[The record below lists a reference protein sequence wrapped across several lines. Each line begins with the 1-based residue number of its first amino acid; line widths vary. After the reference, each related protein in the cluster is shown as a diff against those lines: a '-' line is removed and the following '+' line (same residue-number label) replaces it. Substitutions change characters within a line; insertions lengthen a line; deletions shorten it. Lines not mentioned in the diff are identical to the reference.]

1 MCVVKEGGMDRGEA
15 EPQIEQMRQQLHEHN
30 YRYYVLDDPQ
40 ITDAEY
46 DQLMRRLQE
55 LERAFPDLISSDS
68 PTQRVGAAPLAAFG
82 TVLHALPML
91 SLDNA
96 FSPAEVRDFD
106 ARIKRQ
112 VEQLEPIEYVAE
124 PKIDGLAVELVYDEG
139 RLVQGSTRGD
149 GVRGEDIT
157 QNLRT
162 LKTIPL
168 RLMAST
174 PSSIPRRLDVRGEV
188 YLTKSHFQRLNARR
202 EEEGLPTFANP
213 RNAAAGSL
221 RQLDPQVT
229 AGRPLEFFCYGLGHV
244 EGVTFQSHWDVLQSL
259 SHWGF
264 KINPHSEL
272 CQGIEAALSC
282 YARLRDQRE
291 ALPYEIDGVVFKV
304 NLLVLQEALGM
315 RSRSPRWALAYKFEP
330 KQAVTRVKEIAV
342 QVGRTGAL
350 TPVALLEPVQVS
362 GVEVSRASLH
372 NPDEIARKDVR
383 AGDWVMVQRAGDVIP
398 EIVEVLKERRSGEEK
413 PFAMPTSC
421 PICGSDVVR
430 LEDEVV
436 PRCVGLLCAAKLKE
450 SLVHFASKR
459 GMDIDGLGDKTVDQL
474 VEHGLV
480 KDIGDLYSLT
490 KEDLLKLARLADKS
504 AGNLIAALERSKHI
518 ALPRFLYALGIRH
531 VGEHV
536 ADVLAHE
543 YSSWQALQHASY
555 EELQG
560 IHEIGP
566 RIAQSIV
573 AFFQDSGNQQV
584 LEKLYRGGVR
594 TTAEAQPA
602 VDQSWRGKTLVFTGE
617 LQAYTRAEA
626 KRLVEARGGRVTAS
640 VSRSTSY
647 VVAGES
653 TGSKLDQA
661 RKFGVPVLSE
671 DEFTALL
678 SS

>member
-1 MCVVKEGGMDRGEA
+1 MDRGEA
-15 EPQIEQMRQQLHEHN
+15 ERQIEQLRQQLHEHN

-40 ITDAEY
+40 IPDAEY

-55 LERAFPDLISSDS
+55 LERAFPDLVSSDS

-82 TVLHALPML
+82 TVLHSLPML

-96 FSPAEVRDFD
+96 FSPEEVREFD
-106 ARIKRQ
+106 ARVKRQ
-112 VEQLEPIEYVAE
+112 LGQLEPFEYVAE
-124 PKIDGLAVELVYDEG
+124 PKIDGLAVELMYDEG

-149 GVRGEDIT
+149 GVRGEEIS

-162 LKTIPL
+162 IKTIPL
-168 RLMAST
+168 RLMASAHA
-174 PSSIPRRLDVRGEV
+174 SIPSRLEVRGEV
-188 YLTKSHFQRLNARR
+188 YLTKRSFQRLNASR

-221 RQLDPQVT
+221 RQLDPRVT
-229 AGRPLEFFCYGLGHV
+229 AGRPLEIFCYGVGLV

-259 SHWGF
+259 SRWGF
-264 KINPHSEL
+264 KINPHCER
-272 CQGIEAALSC
+272 CQGIEAALSY

-291 ALPYEIDGVVFKV
+291 ELPYEIDGVVLKV
-304 NLLVLQEALGM
+304 NLRTLQEALGI

-330 KQAVTRVKEIAV
+330 KQAITRVREIAV

-350 TPVALLEPVQVS
+350 TPVALLEPVQVA

-372 NPDEIARKDVR
+372 NPDEVARKDVR
-383 AGDWVMVQRAGDVIP
+383 SGDWVVVQRAGDVIP
-398 EIVEVLKERRSGEEK
+398 EIVEVLRERRSGEEK
-413 PFAMPTSC
+413 PFEMPTHC
-421 PICGSDVVR
+421 PICGSAAVR

-436 PRCVGLLCAAKLKE
+436 PRCVGLSCAAKLKE
-450 SLVHFASKR
+450 SIVHFASKR

-474 VEHGLV
+474 VERGLV

-504 AGNLIAALERSKHI
+504 AGNLIAAIERSKRTT
-518 ALPRFLYALGIRH
+518 LPRFLHALGIRH

-536 ADVLAHE
+536 ADVLAHA
-543 YSSWQALQHASY
+543 YPSWTALQQASY
-555 EELQG
+555 EELRG

-566 RIAQSIV
+566 RIARSIV
-573 AFFQDSGNQQV
+573 AFFQDVGNQQV
-584 LEKLYRGGVR
+584 LEKLHRGGVQATPMAR
-594 TTAEAQPA
+594 SA
-602 VDQSWRGKTLVFTGE
+602 VDQSLRGKTLVFTGE

-626 KRLVEARGGRVTAS
+626 KHLVEARGGRVTAS

-647 VVAGES
+647 VVAGEE

-661 RKFGVPVLSE
+661 RKLGVPVLNE

>member
-1 MCVVKEGGMDRGEA
+1 MDRGEA
-15 EPQIEQMRQQLHEHN
+15 ERQIEQLRQQLHEHN

-46 DQLMRRLQE
+46 DRLMRRLQE
-55 LERAFPDLISSDS
+55 LEGAFPDLVSSDS
-68 PTQRVGAAPLAAFG
+68 PTQRVGAAPLAVFG
-82 TVLHALPML
+82 TVLHSLPML

-106 ARIKRQ
+106 TRVKRQ
-112 VEQLEPIEYVAE
+112 LGQLEPIEYVAE

-139 RLVQGSTRGD
+139 LLVQGSTRGD

-162 LKTIPL
+162 IKTIPL
-168 RLMAST
+168 RLIAST
-174 PSSIPRRLDVRGEV
+174 PASIPRRIRIDVRGEV
-188 YLTKSHFQRLNARR
+188 YLTKRDFQRLNARR
-202 EEEGLPTFANP
+202 EEEGVPTFANP

-221 RQLDPQVT
+221 RQLDPRVT
-229 AGRPLEFFCYGLGHV
+229 AGRPLEFFCYGVGHV

-259 SHWGF
+259 SRWGF

-272 CQGIEAALSC
+272 CQGIEAALSY

-291 ALPYEIDGVVFKV
+291 GLPYEIDGVVLKV
-304 NLLVLQEALGM
+304 NLRALQEALGT

-330 KQAVTRVKEIAV
+330 KQAVTLVKEIAV

-350 TPVALLEPVQVS
+350 TPVALLEPVQVA

-383 AGDWVMVQRAGDVIP
+383 TGDWVMVQRAGDVIP
-398 EIVEVLKERRSGEEK
+398 EIVEVLKERRTGEEK
-413 PFAMPTSC
+413 PFEMPTRC
-421 PICGSDVVR
+421 PICGSAVVR

-436 PRCVGLLCAAKLKE
+436 PRCVGLSCAAKLKE
-450 SLVHFASKR
+450 SIVHFASKR

-474 VEHGLV
+474 VEHGLA

-504 AGNLIAALERSKHI
+504 AGNLIAAIERSKQTT
-518 ALPRFLYALGIRH
+518 LPRFLYALGIRH

-536 ADVLAHE
+536 ADILAHE
-543 YSSWQALQHASY
+543 YSGWQALQQAS
-555 EELQG
+555 LRRVTG
-560 IHEIGP
+560 HP
-566 RIAQSIV
+566 RNRATHR
-573 AFFQDSGNQQV
+573 AEHRGLFQDAGNQQV
-584 LEKLYRGGVR
+584 LEKLHRCGVR
-594 TTAEAQPA
+594 ATAVAQPA
-602 VDQSWRGKTLVFTGE
+602 VEHSLRGKTLVFTGE

-626 KRLVEARGGRVTAS
+626 KRLVEAHGGRVTSS

-661 RKFGVPVLSE
+661 RKLGVSVLGE
-671 DEFTALL
+671 DDFTALL

>member
-1 MCVVKEGGMDRGEA
+1 MDRGEA
-15 EPQIEQMRQQLHEHN
+15 ERQIEQLHQQLHEHN

-46 DQLMRRLQE
+46 DQLIRRLQE
-55 LERAFPDLISSDS
+55 LEGAFPDLVSSDS
-68 PTQRVGAAPLAAFG
+68 PTQRVGAVPLAAFG
-82 TVLHALPML
+82 TALHSLPML

-106 ARIKRQ
+106 TRVKRQ
-112 VEQLEPIEYVAE
+112 LGQLEPIEYVAE
-124 PKIDGLAVELVYDEG
+124 PKIDGLAVELVYEEG
-139 RLVQGSTRGD
+139 RLVRGSTRGD
-149 GVRGEDIT
+149 GVRGEDIS

-162 LKTIPL
+162 IKSIPL
-168 RLMAST
+168 RLLASQHSST
-174 PSSIPRRLDVRGEV
+174 PRLLEVRGEV
-188 YLTKSHFQRLNARR
+188 YMTKRNFQRLNARR
-202 EEEGLPTFANP
+202 EEEGEPTFANP

-221 RQLDPQVT
+221 RQLDPRIT
-229 AGRPLEFFCYGLGHV
+229 AGRPLEIFCYGVGHV
-244 EGVTFQSHWDVLQSL
+244 EGMTFQSHWDVLQSL
-259 SHWGF
+259 SRWGF
-264 KINPHSEL
+264 KINPYCER
-272 CQGIEAALSC
+272 CQGIEAALSY
-282 YARLRDQRE
+282 YAQLRDQRE
-291 ALPYEIDGVVFKV
+291 DLPYEIDGVVLKV
-304 NLLVLQEALGM
+304 NLRALQEALGT

-330 KQAVTRVKEIAV
+330 KQAVTRVKEITV

-372 NPDEIARKDVR
+372 NPDEVARKDVR
-383 AGDWVMVQRAGDVIP
+383 SGDWVMVQRAGDVIP
-398 EIVEVLKERRSGEEK
+398 EIVDVLRERRTGEEK
-413 PFAMPTSC
+413 PFEMPTRC
-421 PICGSDVVR
+421 PICGSAVVR

-436 PRCVGLLCAAKLKE
+436 PRCVGLACAAKLKE
-450 SLVHFASKR
+450 SIVHFASKP

-474 VEHGLV
+474 VERGLV

-504 AGNLIAALERSKHI
+504 AGNLIAAIERSQQTT
-518 ALPRFLYALGIRH
+518 LPRFLYALGIRH

-536 ADVLAHE
+536 AAVLARE
-543 YSSWQALQHASY
+543 YPGWQALQDASY

-573 AFFQDSGNQQV
+573 AFFQDAGNQQV
-584 LEKLYRGGVR
+584 LEKLHHGGVR
-594 TTAEAQPA
+594 ATAVAQPA
-602 VDQSWRGKTLVFTGE
+602 VDHSWRGKTLVFTGE
-617 LQAYTRAEA
+617 LRTYTRAEA

-647 VVAGES
+647 VVAGED

-661 RKFGVPVLSE
+661 RKLGVPVLSE